1 MKSKSD
7 NGAATVDDA
16 ALSELVER
24 FENLHQESGAKG
36 MKENEYSKGERG
48 GLMNEPAVMEGFMS
62 SPVVEGT
69 SEHERLYGNLD
80 DVFGREASQRQF
92 VTIPTAGQV
101 PGDTVALAR
110 WL

>member
-1 MKSKSD
+1 M
-7 NGAATVDDA
+7 G
-16 ALSELVER
+16 
-24 FENLHQESGAKG
+24 
-36 MKENEYSKGERG
+36 
-48 GLMNEPAVMEGFMS
+48 